1 MNTGARMGRGVSTDV
16 TSGNVPVEIVVSA
29 LDRSFARLVVRLAG
43 EHGMTDGAE
52 QELLR
57 CTALLVSAERADG
70 NSCVELGEYAG
81 QEVDLGGRV
90 MRFPSL
96 AEWQRLL
103 LDSGVCTRASSDAAD
118 EAPTDGSS
126 LFVLENERLYLSR
139 YHRAESRLAVAIR
152 RRAAS
157 VVAVDPTVSTAR
169 FRALFP
175 SACDA
180 ATVDWQALAAVAAL
194 RSPLVFITGGP
205 GTGKTTVAARLLAL
219 LLDRDPGLTIALAA
233 PTGRAAARLSEA
245 IGAAAVRD
253 GLHEL
258 TQIAAATGGRTLHRL
273 LGYHPATQRFRFHAD
288 RPLAEDVVVV
298 DEASMVDVLMMD
310 ALFAT
315 LKPSARVLVLG
326 DPDQLASVDTGFVLG
341 DVTRAAQGDGRVG
354 AVRYSAALIQAYA
367 TLSGVHGPA
376 LVHEDHPLPLQD
388 VVIRLQ
394 VSWRFGRQVGI
405 GRLAEC
411 TRLGRSDEVLGVLDD
426 PACDDV
432 ALRDLPG
439 TAAALLAPVQS
450 QIERFLSVITPDD
463 ALGALAQFRILAA
476 LREGPSGVAG
486 LNTLI
491 ESWLQRQGRFVAGW
505 YDHRPI
511 LITANDPS
519 TQLYN
524 GDVGVVLA
532 VGGVP
537 MVHFPTPEGG
547 VRSLSPSQLPMH
559 ETAWAMTVHKSQG
572 SEFDHVLLV
581 LPDVDSRVLTR
592 ELVYTGVTRARRSV
606 TLFGDRRVLVAAIER
621 SVARASGLV
630 QRLRR

>member
-1 MNTGARMGRGVSTDV
+1 MSTGARMSTAV
-16 TSGNVPVEIVVSA
+16 APLEIVVSA
-29 LDRSFARLVVRLAG
+29 MDRTFARLVVRLVG
-43 EHGMTDGAE
+43 EHGAIGADG

-81 QEVDLGGRV
+81 REVDLGGRV
-90 MRFPSL
+90 MRFPTL
-96 AEWQRLL
+96 AQWRRIL
-103 LDSGVCTRASSDAAD
+103 LDSGVCGSTSFSTAD
-118 EAPTDGSS
+118 EISDVGLS
-126 LFVLENERLYLSR
+126 LFVLEDDRLYLSR
-139 YHRAESRLAVAIR
+139 YHRAESRLAAAIHR
-152 RRAAS
+152 RVAS
-157 VVAVDPTVSTAR
+157 VVAVDATASTASTASTAR

-175 SACDA
+175 SASDA

-219 LLDRDPGLTIALAA
+219 LLDRDPTLTIALAA

-258 TQIAAATGGRTLHRL
+258 TQIAATTGGRTLHRL
-273 LGYHPATQRFRFHAD
+273 LGYHPATQRFRFHAN

-310 ALFAT
+310 ALFAA
-315 LKPSARVLVLG
+315 LKPSARVIVLG

-341 DVTRAAQGDGRVG
+341 DVTRAAHGDGRSD
-354 AVRYSAALIQAYA
+354 AVRYSADLVRAYA
-367 TLSGVHGPA
+367 ALSGVNAPA
-376 LVHEDHPLPLQD
+376 LVREDHPLPLQD

-405 GRLAEC
+405 GRLAES
-411 TRLGRSDEVLGVLDD
+411 TRLGRSDDVLGVLDD

-432 ALRDLPG
+432 ALRDMPA

-450 QIERFLSVITPDD
+450 QVERLLSALTPDD
-463 ALGALAQFRILAA
+463 ALEALAQFRILAA

-491 ESWLQRQGRFVAGW
+491 ESWLQRRGRFVAGW

-532 VGGVP
+532 VGGMP
-537 MVHFPTPEGG
+537 MVHFPTPDGG

-606 TLFGDRRVLVAAIER
+606 TLFGDRQILVAAVER

>member
-1 MNTGARMGRGVSTDV
+1 MSTGARTSTAV
-16 TSGNVPVEIVVSA
+16 APLEIMVSA
-29 LDRSFARLVVRLAG
+29 MDRTFARLVVRLVG
-43 EHGMTDGAE
+43 EHGAIGADG

-70 NSCVELGEYAG
+70 NSCVELGGYAG
-81 QEVDLGGRV
+81 REVDLGGRV
-90 MRFPSL
+90 IRFPAL
-96 AEWQRLL
+96 AQWRRIL
-103 LDSGVCTRASSDAAD
+103 LDSGMCGSASFNTAD
-118 EAPTDGSS
+118 EISDVGLS
-126 LFVLENERLYLSR
+126 LFVLEDDRLYLSR
-139 YHRAESRLAVAIR
+139 YHRAESRLATAIH

-157 VVAVDPTVSTAR
+157 VVAVDATASTAR

-219 LLDRDPGLTIALAA
+219 LLDRDPTLTIALAA

-245 IGAAAVRD
+245 IGAAAIRD
-253 GLHEL
+253 GLHDL
-258 TQIAAATGGRTLHRL
+258 TQIAATTGGRTLHRL
-273 LGYHPATQRFRFHAD
+273 LGYHPATQRFRFRAS

-310 ALFAT
+310 ALFAA
-315 LKPSARVLVLG
+315 LKPSARVIVLG

-341 DVTRAAQGDGRVG
+341 DVTRAAHGDERSD
-354 AVRYSAALIQAYA
+354 AVRYSANLVRAYA
-367 TLSGVHGPA
+367 ALSGVHAPA
-376 LVHEDHPLPLQD
+376 LVREDHPLPLQD

-394 VSWRFGRQVGI
+394 VSWRFGRQMGI
-405 GRLAEC
+405 GRLAES
-411 TRLGRSDEVLGVLDD
+411 TRLGRSDDVLGVLDD

-432 ALRDLPG
+432 ALRDMPA

-450 QIERFLSVITPDD
+450 QIERLLSALTPDD
-463 ALGALAQFRILAA
+463 ALEALAQFRILAA

-491 ESWLQRQGRFVAGW
+491 ESWLQRRGRFVAGW

-537 MVHFPTPEGG
+537 MVHFPTPDGG

-606 TLFGDRRVLVAAIER
+606 TLFGDRQILVAAVER

-630 QRLRR
+630 QRLRG